1 MGQLKMTKL
10 CQNYQRLNV
19 FTANI
24 CSDLLPTC
32 RAVTDL
38 VTELGDE
45 ATISTRNKK
54 LVQLMHAVQGIE
66 YYFSCLVDFAH
77 LVKQQPS
84 VVLTHIN
91 LPKILKRLSSSMSA
105 VLHAKHL
112 NLTIHYG
119 NKLPDILMGDYLR
132 IEYILLGLLSNAI
145 KFTSH
150 GDLSIVFSKE
160 KQQQDDLLVKM
171 VVHDTE
177 GKIKMQLKNNKH
189 FRPGLTFV
197 QQFLEDIGGVLKI
210 DDKQGNDVIFICW
223 LPFKLIDNV

>member
-1 MGQLKMTKL
+1 MTKL
-10 CQNYQRLNV
+10 CQDYQRLNV

-45 ATISTRNKK
+45 EKISTNNKK
-54 LVQLMHAVQGIE
+54 LVQLMHAVKGIE
-66 YYFSCLVDFAH
+66 HYFSCLVDFAH
-77 LVKQQPS
+77 LVKQQSS

-132 IEYILLGLLSNAI
+132 VEYILLGLLSNAI

-150 GDLSIVFSKE
+150 GNISISFSKE
-160 KQQQDDLLVKM
+160 KQQQDDLLIK
-171 VVHDTE
+171 VVVRDT
-177 GKIKMQLKNNKH
+177 KKRIKMQLNNNKH
-189 FRPGLTFV
+189 FKPGLTFV
-197 QQFLEDIGGVLKI
+197 QQFLEDIGGILKI
-210 DDKQGNDVIFICW
+210 NDEQNNDVIFICW
-223 LPFKLIDNV
+223 LPFKLTDNV